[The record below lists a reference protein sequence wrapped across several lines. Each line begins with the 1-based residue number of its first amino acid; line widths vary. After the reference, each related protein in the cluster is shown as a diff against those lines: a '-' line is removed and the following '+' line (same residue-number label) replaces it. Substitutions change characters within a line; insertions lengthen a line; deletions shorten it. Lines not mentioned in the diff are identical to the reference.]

1 MNLLLFNLLLFL
13 TLYPIVKLLI
23 YMPLNHIVQDHK
35 KSFAYSLTG
44 TGVVLGGFILIF
56 FGMTSQF
63 QIMSIYNNGILNMG
77 SLIIHSMIPVVS
89 AVTIF
94 CSIVL
99 IILSIKFLKV
109 SNDYTKTRLFGLRF
123 DILFC
128 VLTVAAH
135 VFVWFIIISL
145 NQALME

>member
-1 MNLLLFNLLLFL
+1 MNLLLFILLLFV

-23 YMPLNHIVQDHK
+23 YMPLSHIVQGHK
-35 KSFAYSLTG
+35 KSFTYSLIG
-44 TGVVLGGFILIF
+44 TGGIIGGFILIF

-63 QIMSIYNNGILNMG
+63 QIMSIYNNSILNMG
-77 SLIIHSMIPVVS
+77 AQIIHSIVPVVS
-89 AVTIF
+89 AATIF

-99 IILSIKFLKV
+99 IILSIKFLKA
-109 SNDYTKTRLFGLRF
+109 SNDYTKMRLFGLRF

-135 VFVWFIIISL
+135 LFAWFVLISL